1 MSSSYRR
8 YAPKRDEMPSTSS
21 TSATRRNL
29 SATGEPSTTGTSWTS
44 LRFNKPM
51 TDGFR
56 GHSSRLASTFEP
68 SRTTNTSSSYAPSM
82 ASLSS
87 RYSTTSSTAK
97 EKPSAGYVRSALANY
112 QKAVASSDRPS
123 RPKPSVAGPLMTYR
137 SQVARDMFSPTRF
150 VPSTSSHATTSER
163 EPTTTTTTRSSLA
176 NSYLSRT
183 KSPPSSSYLS
193 RTKSPPS
200 RSIFSPARVA
210 PEPDTYSN
218 RSLSA
223 GRPYS
228 FSPASSTASYQPLSR
243 VTSSSLVA
251 NPPRRPVS
259 SSYES
264 DQLSLAVTKAL
275 NRPTPKADRP
285 WRQKMADAARIRNI
299 HGDDIPSSVVSRLTA
314 SRAANRRNSI
324 GQNSGDEL
332 QNSLNALKSF
342 VADPMVTDKN
352 SAISK
357 YRARNG
363 NPMEPTTTNSDPRPT
378 AGFTNGPP
386 ILPGSVKPYRTSGY
400 GKTLTEAQMSE
411 SYAGTPS
418 TKTTSTIPTP
428 MSRSYSPN
436 RSGSTLFETSPRT
449 SYRYPSH
456 ESVYHPPPPAPLFRD
471 KGQTIIEEIQ
481 ERWGES
487 SRRRYPRTS
496 KERTARHNS
505 RQRSLSKEPAK
516 SSSSSEGEENGGGPK
531 KRRDSRDPPK
541 KRRIRKRT
549 SSIPKKQEEKLPP
562 TVMLTDEKNITQ
574 VFFIFIHE

>member
-1 MSSSYRR
+1 
-8 YAPKRDEMPSTSS
+8 
-21 TSATRRNL
+21 
-29 SATGEPSTTGTSWTS
+29 
-44 LRFNKPM
+44 
-51 TDGFR
+51 
-56 GHSSRLASTFEP
+56 
-68 SRTTNTSSSYAPSM
+68 
-82 ASLSS
+82 
-87 RYSTTSSTAK
+87 
-97 EKPSAGYVRSALANY
+97 
-112 QKAVASSDRPS
+112 
-123 RPKPSVAGPLMTYR
+123 MTYR

-163 EPTTTTTTRSSLA
+163 EPTTTTTRSSLA

-183 KSPPSSSYLS
+183 KSPPSSTYLS

-342 VADPMVTDKN
+342 K
-352 SAISK
+352 
-357 YRARNG
+357 
-363 NPMEPTTTNSDPRPT
+363 
-378 AGFTNGPP
+378 
-386 ILPGSVKPYRTSGY
+386 
-400 GKTLTEAQMSE
+400 
-411 SYAGTPS
+411 
-418 TKTTSTIPTP
+418 
-428 MSRSYSPN
+428 
-436 RSGSTLFETSPRT
+436 
-449 SYRYPSH
+449 
-456 ESVYHPPPPAPLFRD
+456 
-471 KGQTIIEEIQ
+471 
-481 ERWGES
+481 W
-487 SRRRYPRTS
+487 
-496 KERTARHNS
+496 
-505 RQRSLSKEPAK
+505 
-516 SSSSSEGEENGGGPK
+516 
-531 KRRDSRDPPK
+531 
-541 KRRIRKRT
+541 
-549 SSIPKKQEEKLPP
+549 
-562 TVMLTDEKNITQ
+562 
-574 VFFIFIHE
+574 